1 MSSSRN
7 SGCVPLPLLSSS
19 PFLTHSLISPHLLSM
34 RSPQANDNQLRT
46 IPSLPE
52 STHPALTT
60 IYLEGNPLQK
70 DLGTAYRRKV
80 QLELPQLK
88 QIDANF
94 VRRS

>member
-1 MSSSRN
+1 MGASS
-7 SGCVPLPLLSSS
+7 LSLAS
-19 PFLTHSLISPHLLSM
+19 PRVTALTESLSPSL
-34 RSPQANDNQLRT
+34 QANDNQLRT

-80 QLELPQLK
+80 QLELPQLR